1 MISPPQGG
9 FSVLHLLIPNNRLT
23 LAGHLLV
30 ILLTGWGLAVILP
43 STIQA
48 VRPLAA
54 FGLTSDND
62 GVLTDVVQP
71 FEQAG
76 QSPATRAGLVSGDR
90 IDLSRANCALPGGE
104 TCASI
109 VLVLGGLG
117 GLQYVWPGKEIT
129 LPILHGDNPRPKMV
143 HLRAALAPLRWPVQA
158 VLLADT
164 IVAVFFILTALRL
177 VWTRPS
183 PMTWGFFVYAVW
195 FNPGQTYAYFA
206 ILQHWPTAVLV
217 EEFADAV
224 IRGAG
229 YAGLITF
236 ALSFPTG
243 QIGHAWRPLGR
254 ATPFIA
260 VGLTLMMLWGAANLF
275 GYGTEVIVQGA
286 LLSGFAVDTAVL
298 TILFLRRRRL
308 HPQDDQRMRWVIT
321 GFAIGLPAF
330 MIAAICQSS
339 ALLQGQLG
347 LWPSQVVVG
356 LLYLLNGVLAYFVG
370 VAVRRRRVV
379 SVAIPLRH
387 GTILAVLT
395 VAFSIPIFWLHET
408 MGEYKQIHGL
418 PTWFW
423 PLIIG
428 PITVILLQ
436 RVHEVAVNL
445 VDHTFNRRFH
455 HARSRLQRAAKAML
469 RAGTFTEIDRIL
481 TAEPFGALRL
491 SSAAVFRSIDGV
503 YRRME
508 RAIGWA
514 NEAPNFLRPDRDRL
528 ILSCTQSGQPVRLPR
543 GIWDATCFPEEDQAP
558 CLAVPVAGGAREA
571 DAIVL
576 FGPHRTG
583 SDIDQD
589 EREML
594 RELASHAGLAYD
606 RVETETLRQEVT
618 ALRARLPDL
627 TTGT

>member
-1 MISPPQGG
+1 MIG
-9 FSVLHLLIPNNRLT
+9 
-23 LAGHLLV
+23 LA
-30 ILLTGWGLAVILP
+30 IWGLAVILP
-43 STIQA
+43 SIIQD

-54 FGLTSDND
+54 FGLVSDND
-62 GVLTDVVQP
+62 GVLIDVVQP

-76 QSPATRAGLVSGDR
+76 QSPAARAALVPGDR
-90 IDLSRANCALPGGE
+90 IDLSRANCIPPGGE
-104 TCASI
+104 GCASI
-109 VLVLGGLG
+109 IPLLGGFG

-129 LPILHGDNPRPKMV
+129 LPILHGASPRSRTV
-143 HLRAALAPLRWPVQA
+143 HLQVALAPLRWPAQA

-183 PMTWGFFVYAVW
+183 PTTWGFFVYAVW

-206 ILQHWPTAVLV
+206 ILQHWPTAVLI
-217 EEFADAV
+217 EQFAEAI

-229 YAGLITF
+229 YAGLMTF

-243 QIGHAWRPLGR
+243 QIGNAWRPLGR
-254 ATPFIA
+254 ATPFI
-260 VGLTLMMLWGAANLF
+260 GLALALMMLCGSANLF
-275 GYGTEVIVQGA
+275 GYGTEVIVQA
-286 LLSGFAVDTAVL
+286 TLLSGFAVDAAVL
-298 TILFLRRRRL
+298 TVLFLRRRRL

-330 MIAAICQSS
+330 IIAAICQSS
-339 ALLQGQLG
+339 ALLQNWLG
-347 LWPSQVVVG
+347 LWPSQVLVG

-370 VAVRRRRVV
+370 MAVRRRRVV

-387 GTILAVLT
+387 GTILAGLT
-395 VAFSIPIFWLHET
+395 LAFSIPVFWLHEK
-408 MGEYKQIHGL
+408 MGEYGHTHEL

-423 PLIIG
+423 PLVIG

-436 RVHEVAVNL
+436 RVHEIGVDL
-445 VDHTFNRRFH
+445 VDRTFNRRFH
-455 HARSRLQRAAKAML
+455 TARARLHRAARAML
-469 RAGTFTEIDRIL
+469 GAGSFTEIDRIL

-491 SSAAVFRSIDGV
+491 SSAAVFRCIDGA
-503 YRRME
+503 YRRTE

-514 NEAPNFLRPDRDRL
+514 KEAPRILLPDRDPL
-528 ILSCTQSGQPVRLPR
+528 ILSCTQTGDPVRLPR
-543 GIWDATCFPEEDQAP
+543 GIWDAACFPEEDQAP
-558 CLAVPVAGGAREA
+558 CLAVPVSGGAREA
-571 DAIVL
+571 NAIVL

-583 SDIDQD
+583 SDIDRD

-594 RELASHAGLAYD
+594 RKLASHAGTAYD

-618 ALRARLPDL
+618 ALRARLADM
-627 TTGT
+627 TGAT